1 MWYTCAMKKIIF
13 AAVLPVLSVLGVEM
27 TPSEADVALREAQRL
42 EQSGKDGEAAGAFG
56 RVYALGA
63 LPRHQRLAAF
73 CGLLRTDGARF
84 EKLCR
89 EGLSAKDDA
98 WRGTVAQAIAL
109 LPPERLVAAR
119 AFWLKSLQE
128 PVQRQLL
135 QAIVYVKSPVAKDM
149 IADALAKSQSPALR
163 LMALEGLGRTGTAA
177 DVDTLVT
184 WMQSGDADVAAA
196 ARRGLISVDDASA
209 DARLVAKLKSFEG
222 DAPILAKLLEVLA
235 VRNAL
240 GFADAIVP
248 FLSHADAAVR
258 TQAFKAV
265 GQQGLHAHQA
275 AVLAAA
281 GKAKDGVERKE
292 ARRAVA
298 RIARRTGGVQ
308 FKARRIGNA
317 RTEACGV
324 ADFDGDGRLDIVA
337 GPYLY
342 RAPEFRPVKVREVK
356 SDVKE
361 DGKGYA
367 HDFMNLPLDV
377 NGNGRLDVV
386 SGNWFSK
393 ETWWI
398 ENLLPS
404 TNIWTQHLIE
414 KTGNIET
421 GILVD
426 IDGDGKATDFLP
438 DTQITCL
445 YQLGKGGPA
454 PFTRDSVSNDRCD
467 MGRGCGDLNGDGRND
482 VLTPSAWYEHLADG
496 GWRKHPLDIGF
507 SDGGRALGHAS
518 NLIVYDVNKDG
529 LADILVSSA
538 HKYGI
543 FWWEQLKERN
553 AAGDIQFKKHV
564 IDDTW
569 SQAHY
574 LGWGDIAGDGVPEL
588 ITGKRFMAH
597 NGGDPDE
604 YGHLGIYYYD
614 FTPGPDPIFKKY
626 VIAYD
631 TDISVGLNVEAV
643 DLDGDGDL
651 DLVTTGKW
659 GGPVILENKT
669 KEAK

>member
-1 MWYTCAMKKIIF
+1 MKTLTFVACMAI
-13 AAVLPVLSVLGVEM
+13 LPVLGAEM
-27 TPSEADVALREAQRL
+27 TGQIADNTLREAQTL
-42 EQSGKDGEAAGAFG
+42 ERSGKGSEAALAYG
-56 RVYALGA
+56 RVHAVSS
-63 LPRHQRLAAF
+63 LPQHQRLAAF
-73 CGLLRTDGARF
+73 CGLLRTDSARF

-89 EGLSAKDDA
+89 DGLSAKDDT
-98 WRGTVAQAIAL
+98 WRGTVAQSIAL
-109 LPPERLVAAR
+109 LPPERLAALR
-119 AFWLKSLQE
+119 AFWLKSLPERAQLA
-128 PVQRQLL
+128 LL
-135 QAIVYVKSPVAKDM
+135 QAVIHVKAPVVKDLV
-149 IADALAKSQSPALR
+149 ADALAKSQSPALR
-163 LMALEGLGRTGTAA
+163 LMALEGLGRSGTAA
-177 DVDTLVT
+177 DVDMLVT
-184 WMQSGDADVAAA
+184 WIQSGDADISAA
-196 ARRGLISVDDASA
+196 ARRGLISVDDVKA
-209 DARLVAKLKSFEG
+209 DAAIVAKLPAFSG
-222 DAPILAKLLEVLA
+222 DAPTLAKLIDVLA

-240 GFADAIVP
+240 GSADALVP
-248 FLSHADAAVR
+248 FLSHADANVR
-258 TQAFKAV
+258 TQAFKAI
-265 GQQGLHAHQA
+265 GQQGMHAQQA

-281 GKAKDGVERKE
+281 AKAKDGAERKE

-298 RIARRTGGVQ
+298 RIARRAGGVQ

-324 ADFDGDGRLDIVA
+324 ADFDGDGKLDVIA

-377 NGNGRLDVV
+377 NGNGRPDVV

-414 KTGNIET
+414 QTGNIET

-426 IDGDGKATDFLP
+426 LDGDGKSTDFLP

-454 PFTRDSVSNDRCD
+454 PFARDSVSNDRCE
-467 MGRGCGDLNGDGRND
+467 MGRGCGDVNGDGRND
-482 VLTPSAWYEHLADG
+482 VLTPVAWYEKLPDG
-496 GWRKHPLDIGF
+496 SWKKHPYDIGF

-518 NLIVYDVNKDG
+518 NLIVFDVNKDG

-553 AAGDIQFKKHV
+553 SAGEIQFRKHV

-569 SQAHY
+569 TQAHY
-574 LGWGDIAGDGVPEL
+574 LGWGDIDGDGVPEL

-614 FTPGPDPIFKKY
+614 FTPGPNPVFKKY
-626 VIAYD
+626 VISYD
-631 TDISVGLNVEAV
+631 ADISVGLNVEAV

>member
-1 MWYTCAMKKIIF
+1 MKTLTFVACMAI
-13 AAVLPVLSVLGVEM
+13 LPVLGAEM
-27 TPSEADVALREAQRL
+27 TGQIADNTLREAQSL
-42 EQSGKDGEAAGAFG
+42 ERSGKGSEAALAYG
-56 RVYALGA
+56 RVHAVSS
-63 LPRHQRLAAF
+63 LPQHQRLAAF

-89 EGLSAKDDA
+89 DGLSAKDDT
-98 WRGTVAQAIAL
+98 WCGTVAQSIAL
-109 LPPERLVAAR
+109 LPPERLAALR
-119 AFWLKSLQE
+119 AFWLKSLPERAQLA
-128 PVQRQLL
+128 LL
-135 QAIVYVKSPVAKDM
+135 QAVIHVRAPVVKDLV
-149 IADALAKSQSPALR
+149 ADALAKSQSPALR
-163 LMALEGLGRTGTAA
+163 LMALEGLGRSGTAA
-177 DVDTLVT
+177 DVDMLVT
-184 WMQSGDADVAAA
+184 WIQSGDADISAA
-196 ARRGLISVDDASA
+196 ARRGLISVDDVKA
-209 DARLVAKLKSFEG
+209 DAAIVAKLPAFSG
-222 DAPILAKLLEVLA
+222 DAPTLAKLLDVLA

-240 GFADAIVP
+240 GFADALVP
-248 FLSHADAAVR
+248 FLSHADATVR
-258 TQAFKAV
+258 TQAFKAI
-265 GQQGLHAHQA
+265 GQQGLHAQQA

-281 GKAKDGVERKE
+281 AKAKDGAERKE
-292 ARRAVA
+292 ARRAVV
-298 RIARRTGGVQ
+298 RIARRAGGVQ

-324 ADFDGDGRLDIVA
+324 ADFDGDGKLDIIA

-356 SDVKE
+356 GDVKE

-377 NGNGRLDVV
+377 NGNGRPDVV

-414 KTGNIET
+414 QTGNIET

-426 IDGDGKATDFLP
+426 LDGDGKATDFLP

-454 PFTRDSVSNDRCD
+454 PFARDSVSNDRCE
-467 MGRGCGDLNGDGRND
+467 MGRGCGDVNGDGRND
-482 VLTPSAWYEHLADG
+482 VLTPVAWYEKLPDG
-496 GWRKHPLDIGF
+496 SWKKHPYDIGF

-518 NLIVYDVNKDG
+518 NLIVFDVNKDG

-553 AAGDIQFKKHV
+553 AAGEIQFRKHV

-569 SQAHY
+569 TQAHF
-574 LGWGDIAGDGVPEL
+574 LGWGDIDGDGVPEL

-614 FTPGPDPIFKKY
+614 FTPGPNPVFKKY
-626 VIAYD
+626 VISYD
-631 TDISVGLNVEAV
+631 ADISVGLNVEAV

>member
-1 MWYTCAMKKIIF
+1 MKNLAF
-13 AAVLPVLSVLGVEM
+13 VFVLVFLPVLAADL
-27 TPSEADVALREAQRL
+27 TPSDADNVLREAQSL
-42 EQSGKDGEAAGAFG
+42 EQAGKGAEAVDAYG
-56 RVYALGA
+56 RVSAA
-63 LPRHQRLAAF
+63 RSLPQHQRLAAS
-73 CGLLRTDGARF
+73 CGLLRTDTARF

-89 EGLSAKDDA
+89 DGLSAKDEV

-109 LPPERLVAAR
+109 LPPERLVAIR
-119 AFWLKSLQE
+119 AFWLKSLPESAQL
-128 PVQRQLL
+128 RLL
-135 QAIVYVKSPVAKDM
+135 QAIVHVKSPVAKDL
-149 IADALAKSQSPALR
+149 IGDALAKSQSPALR
-163 LMALEGLGRTGTAA
+163 LMALEGLGRTGAAA

-184 WMQSGDADVAAA
+184 WMQSGDSDVAAA
-196 ARRGLISVDDASA
+196 ARRGLISIDDAKA
-209 DARLVAKLKSFEG
+209 DARLVARLKSFDG
-222 DAPILAKLLEVLA
+222 DAPILAKLLDILA

-258 TQAFKAV
+258 AQAFKAV
-265 GQQGLHAHQA
+265 GQQGLYAHQA

-281 GKAKDGVERKE
+281 AKAKDGAERKE

-298 RIARRTGGVQ
+298 RIARRAGGVQ

-324 ADFDGDGRLDIVA
+324 ADFDGDGKLDIVA

-377 NGNGRLDVV
+377 NGNGRPDVV

-496 GWRKHPLDIGF
+496 GWRKHPLDVGF

-543 FWWEQLKERN
+543 FWWEQLKERD
-553 AAGDIQFKKHV
+553 AAGEIRFKKHV

-574 LGWGDIAGDGVPEL
+574 LGWGDIDGDGVPEL

-614 FTPGPDPIFKKY
+614 FTPGPDVVFKKY

>member
-1 MWYTCAMKKIIF
+1 MKNLAF
-13 AAVLPVLSVLGVEM
+13 VSVLAILSVWGADLA
-27 TPSEADVALREAQRL
+27 PSEADSALREAQRL
-42 EQSGKDGEAAGAFG
+42 EQSGKRDDAARAYGCVSAAGA
-56 RVYALGA
+56 
-63 LPRHQRLAAF
+63 LPQHQRLAAF
-73 CGLLRTDGARF
+73 CGQLRTDVARF

-89 EGLSAKDDA
+89 DGLSAKDDA

-109 LPPERLVAAR
+109 LPSERLATVR
-119 AFWLKSLQE
+119 AFWLKTLPE
-128 PVQRQLL
+128 PAQRLLL
-135 QAIVYVKSPVAKDM
+135 QAVVHVKSPIAKDL

-163 LMALEGLGRTGTAA
+163 LMALEGLGRVGAAA

-196 ARRGLISVDDASA
+196 ARRGLISVDDAKA
-209 DARLVAKLKSFEG
+209 DARLVARLKSFEG
-222 DAPILAKLLEVLA
+222 DAPSLAKLLDVLA

-240 GFADAIVP
+240 GFADALVP

-258 TQAFKAV
+258 TQAFRAV

-281 GKAKDGVERKE
+281 AKAKDGAERKE

-298 RIARRTGGVQ
+298 RIARRAGGVQ

-317 RTEACGV
+317 RPEACGV
-324 ADFDGDGRLDIVA
+324 ADCDGDGKLDIVA
-337 GPYLY
+337 GPCLY

-377 NGNGRLDVV
+377 NGNGRPDVV

-426 IDGDGKATDFLP
+426 LDGDGKATDFLP

-445 YQLGKGGPA
+445 YLPTGKGA
-454 PFTRDSVSNDRCD
+454 FTRDSVSNERCD

-482 VLTPSAWYEHLADG
+482 ILTPSAWYERLADG
-496 GWRKHPLDIGF
+496 GWRKHPLDVGF

-553 AAGDIQFKKHV
+553 AAGEIQFKKHV

-574 LGWGDIAGDGVPEL
+574 LGWGDIDGDGVPEL

-614 FTPGPDPIFKKY
+614 FTPGPDPVFKKY